1 MEDFELFDYLLE
13 REMQQMDALMDNL
26 EATLDMIVKCNRFVE
41 TYAALLKE
49 LDTALSTEEA
59 PL

>member
-13 REMQQMDALMDNL
+13 REMQQMDALMDGL
-26 EATLDMIVKCNRFVE
+26 EATHDLIVRCNRIVE